1 MSEVIRCFLAF
12 DIENDE
18 VLRKVVSIQQLLI
31 KTGATLKIVK
41 PENIHITMRFLGNI
55 SSNSITKISNR
66 LQVIDFVS
74 FFAELNG
81 IGVFP
86 NINRPRVV
94 WVGINKGSKE
104 LMNIF
109 DQIEP
114 ILQKLGFRPDFKG
127 FSPHLTIARV
137 KSPKNKAQLINFV
150 KNNSVHNIGAIK
162 IKSLKLKRSVLSPI
176 GPIYTTIKQF
186 YSKPEV

>member
-1 MSEVIRCFLAF
+1 
-12 DIENDE
+12 
-18 VLRKVVSIQQLLI
+18 
-31 KTGATLKIVK
+31 
-41 PENIHITMRFLGNI
+41 
-55 SSNSITKISNR
+55 
-66 LQVIDFVS
+66 
-74 FFAELNG
+74 
-81 IGVFP
+81 
-86 NINRPRVV
+86 
-94 WVGINKGSKE
+94 
-104 LMNIF
+104 MNIL

-114 ILQKLGFRPDFKG
+114 ILQKLGFHPDFKG